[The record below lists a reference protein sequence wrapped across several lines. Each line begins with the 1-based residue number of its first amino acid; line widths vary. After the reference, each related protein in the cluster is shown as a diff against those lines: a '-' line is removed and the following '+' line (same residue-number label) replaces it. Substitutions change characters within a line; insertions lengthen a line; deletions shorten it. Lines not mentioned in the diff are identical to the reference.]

1 MTARTAV
8 VALSGGFG
16 GAKLA
21 HGLAQV
27 LAPKTLTVVC
37 NTGDDFEH
45 LGLTICPDL
54 DSVTY
59 ALAGVDDRERGWG
72 RAGESWQFLEAL
84 ATYSDAT
91 WFRLGDRDL
100 ALHVWRSEE
109 LRRGRSLS
117 EVTLEAARRFGIAV
131 PIVPMSDQLVRT
143 IVHSEAGRLTF
154 QEYFVRERAVPRVH
168 SFEYAGADAAT
179 PSAAVELVS
188 AVRTPRA
195 VIVSPSNPWL
205 SIGPLLAI
213 PGWRAALAATT
224 APVVGVSPIV
234 GGRAL
239 KGPTAKVMAE
249 LGVEVS
255 ALGIARHYGA
265 LLDGFVIDGADEAL
279 APAIEQLGVRCRVAP
294 TVMHDDAERAAL
306 AGVVLAFAD
315 EISSTSR

>member
-1 MTARTAV
+1 VTAI

-27 LAPKTLTVVC
+27 LPPEELTVVC

-59 ALAGVDDRERGWG
+59 ALAGMDDRERGWG
-72 RAGESWQFLEAL
+72 RRDDTWHFLEAL
-84 ATYSDAT
+84 GTLSDAT
-91 WFRLGDRDL
+91 WFQLGDCDL
-100 ALHVWRSEE
+100 ALHVWRSDE

-117 EVTLEAARRFGIAV
+117 EVTREAAQRFGVEARIA
-131 PIVPMSDQLVRT
+131 PMSDQPVRT
-143 IVHSEAGRLTF
+143 IVHSDAGRLTF
-154 QEYFVRERAVPRVH
+154 QEYFVRANAVPRVH
-168 SFEYAGADAAT
+168 RFEYAGAEGAK
-179 PSAAVELVS
+179 PSASVELLSDARGVF
-188 AVRTPRA
+188 
-195 VIVSPSNPWL
+195 IGPSSPWL

-213 PGWRAALAATT
+213 SGWLTALAAAS

-239 KGPTAKVMAE
+239 KGPTAKLMAE

-265 LLDGFVIDGADEAL
+265 LLDGLVIDEADAAL
-279 APAIEQLGVRCRVAP
+279 TPAIEALGIRCKVAS
-294 TVMHDDAERAAL
+294 TVMHDDEGRAAL
-306 AGVVLAFAD
+306 ARVVLAFAD
-315 EISSTSR
+315 ELSSKKR

>member
-1 MTARTAV
+1 VTAV
-8 VALSGGFG
+8 LALSGGFG

-27 LAPKTLTVVC
+27 LPPEELTVVC

-72 RAGESWQFLEAL
+72 RRDETWQVLEAL
-84 ATYSDAT
+84 GTLSDAT

-100 ALHVWRSEE
+100 ALCVWRSDQ

-117 EVTLEAARRFGIAV
+117 EVTREAAQRFGIEAR
-131 PIVPMSDQLVRT
+131 IAPMSDQPVRT
-143 IVHSEAGRLTF
+143 IVHSDAGRLTF
-154 QEYFVRERAVPRVH
+154 QEYFVRAHAVPRVH
-168 SFEYAGADAAT
+168 LFEYAGAE
-179 PSAAVELVS
+179 SAKASAPVELL
-188 AVRTPRA
+188 AAARA
-195 VIVSPSNPWL
+195 VLIGPSNPWL

-213 PGWRAALAATT
+213 SGWRSALATT
-224 APVVGVSPIV
+224 SAPVVGVSPIV
-234 GGRAL
+234 GGRSL
-239 KGPTAKVMAE
+239 KGPTAKLMAE
-249 LGVEVS
+249 LGIEVS

-265 LLDGFVIDGADEAL
+265 LLDGLVIDEADAAL
-279 APAIEQLGVRCRVAP
+279 TPAIEALGIRCKVVS

-306 AGVVLAFAD
+306 AGVVLAFAG
-315 EISSTSR
+315 ELSSAKR